1 MDCGAYCLLI
11 RFRRRQ
17 RLRVGRLGV
26 FDFPA
31 GFYVY
36 CGSAL
41 GGLAARLRRHVRK
54 AKRLHWHIDY
64 LLASPAARIVET
76 RTYPSERRLE
86 CVLARAVLATPGA
99 RVAAPGFG
107 SSDCRA
113 GCPAHLIYF
122 PRRPA
127 LPARDGLKGLP
138 DGPAD

>member
-1 MDCGAYCLLI
+1 MDSGAYCLLI
-11 RFRRRQ
+11 RLRRRQ

-41 GGLAARLRRHVRK
+41 GGLAARLNRYKRK
-54 AKRLHWHIDY
+54 AKRLHWHIDH
-64 LLASPAARIVET
+64 LLALPAAEIVMT
-76 RTYPSERRLE
+76 QTYPSERRLE
-86 CVLARAVLATPGA
+86 CVLAKAVLNAPGA
-99 RVAAPGFG
+99 TVVARGFG

-127 LPARDGLKGLP
+127 LPARDALKGPP
-138 DGPAD
+138 DAVPD